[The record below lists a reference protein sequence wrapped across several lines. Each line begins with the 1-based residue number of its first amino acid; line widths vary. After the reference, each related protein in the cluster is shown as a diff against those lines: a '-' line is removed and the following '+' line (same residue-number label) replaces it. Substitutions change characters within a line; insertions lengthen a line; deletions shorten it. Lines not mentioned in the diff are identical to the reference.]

1 MGLTREAKL
10 KSKFGHV
17 YPEIRPGWWEPASV
31 VARRVA
37 DRLLTRHGYAGL
49 LKRRVLLDD
58 HFEFRGGPPQ
68 DLRPGGRVSRFCDG
82 VR

>member
-1 MGLTREAKL
+1 MEAVMGLTREAKL

-58 HFEFRGGPPQ
+58 HFRVRGVLPRISGPA
-68 DLRPGGRVSRFCDG
+68 GG
-82 VR
+82 